1 MGSLGYA
8 KCHWCKTEGWNFYIP
23 DGVGGPLCEKCLWD
37 DNYWEF
43 EENSSDQES
52 EELAPELEP
61 ELEPD
66 GTDVNM
72 PDGNVAQM

>member
-8 KCHWCKTEGWNFYIP
+8 KCHWCKSEGWNFCIP

-43 EENSSDQES
+43 EEKSTAQES
-52 EELAPELEP
+52 EELAPEL
-61 ELEPD
+61 PD

>member
-1 MGSLGYA
+1 MGSLLGYA

-23 DGVGGPLCEKCLWD
+23 DGVGGPLYEKCLWD
-37 DNYWEF
+37 DNCWEF
-43 EENSSDQES
+43 EENSTARES
-52 EELAPELEP
+52 EELAPEL
-61 ELEPD
+61 PD

>member
-8 KCHWCKTEGWNFYIP
+8 KCHWCTTGGWKFYIP

-43 EENSSDQES
+43 EENSTAQES
-52 EELAPELEP
+52 EEPAPEL
-61 ELEPD
+61 PD